1 MTISRIRPG
10 VFFSPRSELPRG
22 RHALDRDEVQEV
34 QRERLMVA
42 FTELVAD
49 RGLPAVSI
57 TDIVA
62 HAGVSR
68 AAFYAYLGDLGA
80 CGEAAYERFISV
92 LLGRLGQEMDPTAHW
107 QDFVELAIRA
117 YLEALQA
124 DVVVARA
131 L

>member
-1 MTISRIRPG
+1 
-10 VFFSPRSELPRG
+10 
-22 RHALDRDEVQEV
+22 
-34 QRERLMVA
+34 MVA

-49 RGLPAVSI
+49 PGLHAVSI

-68 AAFYAYLGDLGA
+68 AASHACFGDLGA

-92 LLGRLGQEMDPTAHW
+92 LLGRLGQEIDPTAHW
-107 QDFVELAIRA
+107 QDFVESALRA

-124 DVVVARA
+124 DAVVARA